1 MYICIP
7 SESGKRSSFV
17 SLPLFHARLH
27 GQLQLIFHAQGEDK
41 ASDLASNGQ
50 GHEDGDLASHAEGGD
65 QAGAMCDVSSI
76 ARNEDWLL
84 ALVQRD
90 GKVWVFLVR
99 RDARYV
105 WATLG

>member
-41 ASDLASNGQ
+41 ASNLASNGQ

-65 QAGAMCDVSSI
+65 QAGAMCDVSSN
-76 ARNEDWLL
+76 ARND
-84 ALVQRD
+84 D
-90 GKVWVFLVR
+90 
-99 RDARYV
+99 
-105 WATLG
+105 

>member
-7 SESGKRSSFV
+7 SESGTRSSFV

-65 QAGAMCDVSSI
+65 QASLKNV
-76 ARNEDWLL
+76 
-84 ALVQRD
+84 VQINP
-90 GKVWVFLVR
+90 GCKMNLSNV
-99 RDARYV
+99 
-105 WATLG
+105 